1 MQGVSGNWNL
11 DPPRFAVA
19 HMVGAL
25 AKQTT
30 FKSLGW
36 WQYGAEVYRDWGLSE
51 LERELDEGGALAVS
65 GLRVGSMY
73 GDPAEAGS
81 LIQLIFFYPTVQ
93 KPLQLHRCRRCF
105 KGTSHPP
112 MNDRI

>member
-1 MQGVSGNWNL
+1 MRCCGVLL
-11 DPPRFAVA
+11 DANTYHKSNEKKWVGFSWIVA
-19 HMVGAL
+19 
-25 AKQTT
+25 
-30 FKSLGW
+30 LG
-36 WQYGAEVYRDWGLSE
+36 LE
-51 LERELDEGGALAVS
+51 LERELDDGGALAVS